1 MSRIWA
7 IAANTFR
14 EAIRDRILYLLL
26 VFALLFMGFSQI
38 LSLLTVGGEE
48 KIIKDVGLA
57 SISLFG
63 VLTSVFI
70 GVALVSKEIE
80 RRTIYTIVSKPIH
93 RYEFLLG
100 KYFGLVLTLFV
111 NTTVMTAWFYLILLL
126 KGFADPRLLLAIG
139 MIFMELLLI
148 TAFATLFSS
157 FSTPILSTLF
167 SLSLYLVGHLTWSL
181 TLLEERL
188 KGPGARAVCRF
199 LYFALP
205 NLEIFN
211 VKGEVV
217 HQLPIP
223 ATLPVW
229 ALVYLAGYGGAVLSA
244 ACFILRRRDFT

>member
-7 IAANTFR
+7 IASNTFR

-26 VFALLFMGFSQI
+26 VFALLLMGFAQV

-48 KIIKDVGLA
+48 KIIKDLGLA

-63 VLTSVFI
+63 VLTSIFI

-100 KYFGLVLTLFV
+100 KYFGLELTLLV
-111 NTTVMTAWFYLILLL
+111 NTAVMTLWFYLILLL
-126 KGFADPRLLLAIG
+126 KGFADPRLLLAIAL
-139 MIFMELLLI
+139 IFLELLLV
-148 TAFATLFSS
+148 TAFAILFSS

-167 SLSLYLVGHLTWSL
+167 SLALYLVGHLTWSL
-181 TLLEERL
+181 TLLQDRL
-188 KGPGARAVCRF
+188 KSPSARALCRF
-199 LYFALP
+199 LYLVLP

-211 VKGEVV
+211 IKGEVV
-217 HQLPIP
+217 HGAPVP
-223 ATLPVW
+223 ATLSLW
-229 ALVYLAGYGGAVLSA
+229 ALVYLLGYGGAVLA
-244 ACFILRRRDFT
+244 LACLILQQRDFT

>member
-1 MSRIWA
+1 MTRIWA
-7 IAANTFR
+7 IASNTFR

-57 SISLFG
+57 CISLFG

-111 NTTVMTAWFYLILLL
+111 NTSVMTAWYYLILFL
-126 KGFADPRLLLAIG
+126 KGFADPRLLLAIAL
-139 MIFMELLLI
+139 IFMELLLI
-148 TAFATLFSS
+148 TAFAILFSS

-181 TLLEERL
+181 NLLQERL
-188 KGPGARAVCRF
+188 KGAGGRAICRF

-211 VKGEVV
+211 VKAEVV

-223 ATLPVW
+223 ATLPLW
-229 ALVYLAGYGGAVLSA
+229 ALLYLVGYGGAVLSA
-244 ACFILRRRDFT
+244 ACLILRRRDFT

>member
-1 MSRIWA
+1 MTRIWA
-7 IAANTFR
+7 IASNTFR

-111 NTTVMTAWFYLILLL
+111 NTSVMTAWFYLILFL
-126 KGFADPRLLLAIG
+126 KGFADPRLLLAIAL
-139 MIFMELLLI
+139 IFMELLLI
-148 TAFATLFSS
+148 TSFAILFSS

-181 TLLEERL
+181 RLLEERV
-188 KGPGARAVCRF
+188 KGPGGRAVCSF

-211 VKGEVV
+211 VKAEVV

-223 ATLPVW
+223 AGLPLW
-229 ALVYLAGYGGAVLSA
+229 ALLYMAGYGGAVLA
-244 ACFILRRRDFT
+244 VACFILRRRDFT

>member
-1 MSRIWA
+1 VSRILA

-26 VFALLFMGFSQI
+26 VFALLLMGFSQI

-48 KIIKDVGLA
+48 KIIKDMGLA

-63 VLTSVFI
+63 VLTSIFI

-100 KYFGLVLTLFV
+100 KYCGLALTLLV
-111 NTTVMTAWFYLILLL
+111 NTSVMTAWFYLILLL
-126 KGFADPRLLLAIG
+126 KGVADPRLLLAILL
-139 MIFMELLLI
+139 IFMELLLV
-148 TAFATLFSS
+148 TSFAILFSS

-167 SLSLYLVGHLTWSL
+167 SLSLYVVGHLSWSL
-181 TLLEERL
+181 KLLEERVRTTSGRL
-188 KGPGARAVCRF
+188 LCRI
-199 LYFALP
+199 LYYVLP

-211 VKGEVV
+211 IKGEAV
-217 HQLPIP
+217 HLMPIP
-223 ATLPVW
+223 ATLPGW
-229 ALVYLAGYGGAVLSA
+229 ALLYLVGYGGAILA
-244 ACFILRRRDFT
+244 LACLILQRRDFT

>member
-1 MSRIWA
+1 MTRIWA
-7 IAANTFR
+7 IASNTFR

-57 SISLFG
+57 CISLFG

-111 NTTVMTAWFYLILLL
+111 NTSVMTAWYYLILFL

-139 MIFMELLLI
+139 LIFMELLLI
-148 TAFATLFSS
+148 TAFAILFSS

-181 TLLEERL
+181 NLLQERL
-188 KGPGARAVCRF
+188 KGAGGRAICRF

-211 VKGEVV
+211 VKAEVV

-223 ATLPVW
+223 ATLPLW
-229 ALVYLAGYGGAVLSA
+229 ALLYLVGYGGAVLSA
-244 ACFILRRRDFT
+244 ACLILRRRDFT

>member
-1 MSRIWA
+1 MSRIVA

-26 VFALLFMGFSQI
+26 VFALLMMGFSQI

-48 KIIKDVGLA
+48 KIIKDMGLA

-63 VLTSVFI
+63 VLTSIFI

-93 RYEFLLG
+93 RHEFLLG
-100 KYFGLVLTLFV
+100 KYFGLVLTLLV
-111 NTTVMTAWFYLILLL
+111 NTSVMTAWFYLILLL
-126 KGFADPRLLLAIG
+126 KGYADPRLLLAILL
-139 MIFMELLLI
+139 IFMELLLV
-148 TAFATLFSS
+148 TAFAILFSS

-167 SLSLYLVGHLTWSL
+167 SLSLYVVGHLSWSL
-181 TLLEERL
+181 KLLQQRMPSA
-188 KGPGARAVCRF
+188 GGRAVCTLF
-199 LYFALP
+199 YYLLP

-217 HQLPIP
+217 HRLPVP
-223 ATLPVW
+223 ATLPLW
-229 ALVYLAGYGGAVLSA
+229 AFLYLAGYGGAVLA
-244 ACFILRRRDFT
+244 LACLILRRRDFT

>member
-111 NTTVMTAWFYLILLL
+111 NTSVMTAWFYLILLL

-148 TAFATLFSS
+148 TAFAILFSS

-181 TLLEERL
+181 HLLEERV

-211 VKGEVV
+211 IKGEVV

>member
-1 MSRIWA
+1 MTRIWA
-7 IAANTFR
+7 IASNTFR

-57 SISLFG
+57 CISLFG

-111 NTTVMTAWFYLILLL
+111 NTSVMTAWYYLILFL
-126 KGFADPRLLLAIG
+126 KGFADPRLLLAIAL
-139 MIFMELLLI
+139 IFMELLLI
-148 TAFATLFSS
+148 TAFAILFSS

-181 TLLEERL
+181 NLLQERL
-188 KGPGARAVCRF
+188 KGAGGRAICRF

-211 VKGEVV
+211 VKAEVV

-223 ATLPVW
+223 ATLPLW
-229 ALVYLAGYGGAVLSA
+229 ALLYLVGYGGAVLAA
-244 ACFILRRRDFT
+244 ACLILRRRDFT

>member
-1 MSRIWA
+1 MIRIWA
-7 IAANTFR
+7 IAVNTFR

-26 VFALLFMGFSQI
+26 VFALLFMVFSQI

-93 RYEFLLG
+93 RHEFLLG
-100 KYFGLVLTLFV
+100 KYCGLVLTLAV
-111 NTTVMTAWFYLILLL
+111 NTAVMTGWFYLILLL
-126 KGFADPRLLLAIG
+126 KGFADPRLLLAIA

-148 TAFATLFSS
+148 TAFAILFSS

-181 TLLEERL
+181 NLLEERV
-188 KGPGARAVCRF
+188 KGPAGRAVCRL

-205 NLEIFN
+205 TLEIFN

-217 HQLPIP
+217 HQMPIP
-223 ATLPVW
+223 AALPWW
-229 ALVYLAGYGGAVLSA
+229 ALLYLTGYGGAVLA
-244 ACFILRRRDFT
+244 GACFILRRRDFT

>member
-7 IAANTFR
+7 IASNTFR

-26 VFALLFMGFSQI
+26 VFALVLMGCSQI

-48 KIIKDVGLA
+48 KIIKDLGLA

-63 VLTSVFI
+63 VLTAVFI

-93 RYEFLLG
+93 RHEFLLG

-111 NTTVMTAWFYLILLL
+111 NTAVMTAWLYLILLL
-126 KGFADPRLLLAIG
+126 KGFADPRLLLAILL
-139 MIFMELLLI
+139 IFMELLLV
-148 TAFATLFSS
+148 TAFAILFSS

-167 SLSLYLVGHLTWSL
+167 SLSLYLVGHLSWSL
-181 TLLEERL
+181 LLLQEKV
-188 KGPGARAVCRF
+188 KGAGAKALCRI
-199 LYFALP
+199 LYVALP

-211 VKGEVV
+211 VKGDVV
-217 HQLPIP
+217 HQV
-223 ATLPVW
+223 PVPPSLLLW
-229 ALVYLAGYGGAVLSA
+229 ASLYLIGYGGAILAV
-244 ACFILRRRDFT
+244 ACLILRRRDFT

>member
-1 MSRIWA
+1 MTRIWA
-7 IAANTFR
+7 IASNTFR

-57 SISLFG
+57 CISLFG

-111 NTTVMTAWFYLILLL
+111 NTSVMTAWYYLILFL

-139 MIFMELLLI
+139 LIFMELLLI
-148 TAFATLFSS
+148 TAFAILFSS

-181 TLLEERL
+181 NLLQERL
-188 KGPGARAVCRF
+188 KGAGGRAICRF

-211 VKGEVV
+211 VKAEVV

-223 ATLPVW
+223 ATLPLW
-229 ALVYLAGYGGAVLSA
+229 ALLYLVGYGGAVLAA
-244 ACFILRRRDFT
+244 ACLILRRRDFT